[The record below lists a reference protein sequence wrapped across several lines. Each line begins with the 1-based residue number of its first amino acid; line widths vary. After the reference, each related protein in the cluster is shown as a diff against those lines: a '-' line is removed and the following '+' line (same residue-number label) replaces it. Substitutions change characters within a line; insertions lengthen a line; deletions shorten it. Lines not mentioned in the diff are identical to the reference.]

1 MRMSDERRRAAD
13 EPSACRFADEP
24 SAGQWAGEPP
34 VGQFA
39 DEPSASRPVLFD
51 WIELTDLLIMLH
63 ITKNTLK
70 EWCSEGELK
79 CSRIKNKTYFLRQ
92 DIEHFMYSHYQ
103 NYRP

>member
-1 MRMSDERRRAAD
+1 MSDERRRAAD

-24 SAGQWAGEPP
+24 SA
-34 VGQFA
+34 
-39 DEPSASRPVLFD
+39 SLPVLFD
-51 WIELTDLLIMLH
+51 WIELSDLLIMLH

-70 EWCSEGELK
+70 EWSSEGELK

>member
-1 MRMSDERRRAAD
+1 MMNDERIMA
-13 EPSACRFADEP
+13 ADEP

-34 VGQFA
+34 AGLERA
-39 DEPSASRPVLFD
+39 DGPSAGRPVLFD
-51 WIELTDLLIMLH
+51 WIELSDLLIMLH

>member
-1 MRMSDERRRAAD
+1 MSDERRRAAD
-13 EPSACRFADEP
+13 EPSVCRFADEP

-39 DEPSASRPVLFD
+39 DEPSASLPVLFD
-51 WIELTDLLIMLH
+51 WIELSDLLIMLH

-70 EWCSEGELK
+70 EWSSEGELK

-92 DIEHFMYSHYQ
+92 DIERFMYSHYQ

>member
-1 MRMSDERRRAAD
+1 MSDERRRAAD

-34 VGQFA
+34 AGLERA

-51 WIELTDLLIMLH
+51 WIELSDLLIMLH

>member
-1 MRMSDERRRAAD
+1 MRMSDERIMA
-13 EPSACRFADEP
+13 ADEP
-24 SAGQWAGEPP
+24 SAGQWAGESP

-51 WIELTDLLIMLH
+51 WIELSDLLIMLH

-70 EWCSEGELK
+70 EWSSEGELK

>member
-1 MRMSDERRRAAD
+1 MSDERIMA
-13 EPSACRFADEP
+13 ADEP
-24 SAGQWAGEPP
+24 SAGQWAGESP

-51 WIELTDLLIMLH
+51 WIELSDLLIMLH

-70 EWCSEGELK
+70 EWSSEGELK

-92 DIEHFMYSHYQ
+92 DIERFMYSHYQ

>member
-1 MRMSDERRRAAD
+1 MSDERRRAAD
-13 EPSACRFADEP
+13 GSSACRFADEP

-34 VGQFA
+34 AGLERA
-39 DEPSASRPVLFD
+39 DGPSAGRPVLFD
-51 WIELTDLLIMLH
+51 WIELSDLLIMLH

-92 DIEHFMYSHYQ
+92 DIERFMYSHYQ

>member
-13 EPSACRFADEP
+13 GSSACRFADEP

-39 DEPSASRPVLFD
+39 DEPSAGLPVLFD
-51 WIELTDLLIMLH
+51 WIELSDLLIMLH

-92 DIEHFMYSHYQ
+92 DIERFMYSHYQ

>member
-1 MRMSDERRRAAD
+1 MSDERRRAAD
-13 EPSACRFADEP
+13 EPSA
-24 SAGQWAGEPP
+24 GQWAGEPS

-51 WIELTDLLIMLH
+51 WIELSDLLIMLH

-70 EWCSEGELK
+70 EWSSEGELK

-92 DIEHFMYSHYQ
+92 DIERFMYSHYQ

>member
-1 MRMSDERRRAAD
+1 MSDERRRAAD

-34 VGQFA
+34 VGRFA
-39 DEPSASRPVLFD
+39 DEPSAGWPVLFD
-51 WIELTDLLIMLH
+51 WIELSDLLIMLH

-70 EWCSEGELK
+70 EWSSEGELK

-92 DIEHFMYSHYQ
+92 DIERFMYSHYQ

>member
-1 MRMSDERRRAAD
+1 MMNEERIMA
-13 EPSACRFADEP
+13 ADEP
-24 SAGQWAGEPP
+24 SAGQFADEPP

-51 WIELTDLLIMLH
+51 WIEL
-63 ITKNTLK
+63 
-70 EWCSEGELK
+70 SEGELK

-92 DIEHFMYSHYQ
+92 DIERFMYSHYQ

>member
-1 MRMSDERRRAAD
+1 MNDERRRA
-13 EPSACRFADEP
+13 ADEP

-51 WIELTDLLIMLH
+51 WIELSDLLIMLH

-70 EWCSEGELK
+70 EWSSEGELK

-92 DIEHFMYSHYQ
+92 DIERFMYSHYQ

>member
-1 MRMSDERRRAAD
+1 MSDERRRAAD

-34 VGQFA
+34 AGLERV
-39 DEPSASRPVLFD
+39 DEPSASWPVLFD
-51 WIELTDLLIMLH
+51 WIELSDLLIMLH

-79 CSRIKNKTYFLRQ
+79 CSRIKNKIYFLRQ

>member
-1 MRMSDERRRAAD
+1 MSDERRRAAD
-13 EPSACRFADEP
+13 EPSA
-24 SAGQWAGEPP
+24 GQWAGELPASLER
-34 VGQFA
+34 A
-39 DEPSASRPVLFD
+39 DGPSAGRPVLFD
-51 WIELTDLLIMLH
+51 WIELSDLLIMLH

-92 DIEHFMYSHYQ
+92 DIERFMYSHYQ

>member
-1 MRMSDERRRAAD
+1 MSDERRRAAD
-13 EPSACRFADEP
+13 EM

-34 VGQFA
+34 AGLERVDGLSV
-39 DEPSASRPVLFD
+39 DWPVLFD
-51 WIELTDLLIMLH
+51 WIELSDLLIMLH

-92 DIEHFMYSHYQ
+92 DIERFMYSHYQ

>member
-1 MRMSDERRRAAD
+1 MMNEERIIAAD
-13 EPSACRFADEP
+13 EPSA
-24 SAGQWAGEPP
+24 SQWADEPP

-51 WIELTDLLIMLH
+51 WIELSDLLIMLH

>member
-1 MRMSDERRRAAD
+1 MSDERIMA
-13 EPSACRFADEP
+13 ADEP
-24 SAGQWAGEPP
+24 SAGQFADEPP
-34 VGQFA
+34 LGQFA

-51 WIELTDLLIMLH
+51 WIELSDLLIMLH

-70 EWCSEGELK
+70 EWSSEGELK

-92 DIEHFMYSHYQ
+92 DIERFMYSHYQ

>member
-1 MRMSDERRRAAD
+1 MMNDEKIMSAD
-13 EPSACRFADEP
+13 GLTV
-24 SAGQWAGEPP
+24 GQWAGEPP
-34 VGQFA
+34 AGQERA
-39 DEPSASRPVLFD
+39 DEPSAGWPVWFD
-51 WIELTDLLIMLH
+51 WIELSDLLIMLH

-92 DIEHFMYSHYQ
+92 DIERFMYSHYQ

>member
-1 MRMSDERRRAAD
+1 MSEGKKRMMMDK
-13 EPSACRFADEP
+13 PI
-24 SAGQWAGEPP
+24 G
-34 VGQFA
+34 GQFA
-39 DEPSASRPVLFD
+39 DEPSAGLPVLFD
-51 WIELTDLLIMLH
+51 WIELSDLLIMLH

-92 DIEHFMYSHYQ
+92 DIERFMYSHYQ

>member
-1 MRMSDERRRAAD
+1 MSDERRRAAG
-13 EPSACRFADEP
+13 EPPAGLERADGP
-24 SAGQWAGEPP
+24 SAGW
-34 VGQFA
+34 
-39 DEPSASRPVLFD
+39 PVLFD
-51 WIELTDLLIMLH
+51 WIELSDLLIMLH

-92 DIEHFMYSHYQ
+92 DIERFMYSHYQ

>member
-1 MRMSDERRRAAD
+1 MNEERIMAAD
-13 EPSACRFADEP
+13 EPPVGQFAD
-24 SAGQWAGEPP
+24 EPP

-51 WIELTDLLIMLH
+51 WIELSDLLIMLH

-70 EWCSEGELK
+70 EWSSEGELK

>member
-1 MRMSDERRRAAD
+1 MSDERRRAAD
-13 EPSACRFADEP
+13 GSSACRFADEP
-24 SAGQWAGEPP
+24 SAGQWAGESP

-51 WIELTDLLIMLH
+51 WIELSDLLIMLH

-79 CSRIKNKTYFLRQ
+79 GSRIKNKTYFLRQ
-92 DIEHFMYSHYQ
+92 DIERFMYSHYQ

>member
-1 MRMSDERRRAAD
+1 MMNDEKIMSAD
-13 EPSACRFADEP
+13 GLTV
-24 SAGQWAGEPP
+24 GQWAGEPP
-34 VGQFA
+34 ASLERA
-39 DEPSASRPVLFD
+39 DGPSAGRPVLFD
-51 WIELTDLLIMLH
+51 WIELSDLLIMLH

-92 DIEHFMYSHYQ
+92 DIERFMYSHYQ

>member
-1 MRMSDERRRAAD
+1 MSDERRRAAD
-13 EPSACRFADEP
+13 GSSACRFADEP

-39 DEPSASRPVLFD
+39 DEPSASWPVLFD
-51 WIELTDLLIMLH
+51 WIELSDLLIMLH

-92 DIEHFMYSHYQ
+92 DIERFMYSHYQ

>member
-1 MRMSDERRRAAD
+1 MSDERRRAAD

-24 SAGQWAGEPP
+24 SAGQWAGESP

-39 DEPSASRPVLFD
+39 DEPSASRPVLFG
-51 WIELTDLLIMLH
+51 WIELSDLLIMLH
-63 ITKNTLK
+63 ITTNTLK

-79 CSRIKNKTYFLRQ
+79 CSRIKNKTYFQRQ